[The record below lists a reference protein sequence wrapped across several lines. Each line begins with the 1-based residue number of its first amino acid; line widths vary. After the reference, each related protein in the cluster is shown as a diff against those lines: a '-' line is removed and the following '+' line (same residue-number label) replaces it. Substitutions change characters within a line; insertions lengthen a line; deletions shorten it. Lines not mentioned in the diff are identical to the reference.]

1 MTRFSSSPLV
11 GDLTSYEAQVAVLED
26 RRLHPTEDALHQ
38 LGAALMTE
46 TLDHLVGTGLEDFQT
61 TVAES
66 LVGAFHS
73 AIQRIERDSDWARV
87 EIKRLNRDFDGS
99 EVADTELQ
107 EALAKARAADVAIM
121 ALEFVRDAASATYTS
136 ATGEVWTPWRGNVRG
151 SRATA
156 AQIEARDALR
166 ARRARQHSLADPGA
180 TIVAFRGSPKA
191 DTGVDAS
198 RIYDALNWALREW
211 PDMALATTGAPGAEK
226 LAIKWAGQKGV
237 THVKAA
243 PNFDKHGKAAPF
255 RANDEMIE
263 LDPVCCITLAHSLD
277 AARGEGSQPFG
288 PALNLGQ
295 KAAENGI
302 RHVPVKLAKA

>member
-26 RRLHPTEDALHQ
+26 IRAHPTEDALHQ

-46 TLDHLVGTGLEDFQT
+46 TLDHLIGTGLEDFQT
-61 TVAES
+61 IVAET
-66 LVGAFHS
+66 LIGAFHS
-73 AIQRIERDSDWARV
+73 ATQRIERDADRARD
-87 EIKRLNRDFDGS
+87 EISRLSRDFDGS
-99 EVADTELQ
+99 EVADSELQ
-107 EALAKARAADVAIM
+107 EALAKARAADVAVM
-121 ALEFVRDAASATYTS
+121 ALEFVRDAASATYTT

-151 SRATA
+151 SRTTA

-166 ARRARQHSLADPGA
+166 AAKARKHGAADPGA
-180 TIVAFRGSPKA
+180 IIVAFRGSPKA
-191 DTGVDAS
+191 DTGVDAV
-198 RIYDALNWALREW
+198 RIFDALNWAYSQW
-211 PDMALATTGAPGAEK
+211 PGMALATTGAPGAEK
-226 LAIKWAGQKGV
+226 LAIKWASQKNV
-237 THVKAA
+237 TLVKAA

-277 AARGEGSQPFG
+277 AGRAGATQPFG

-295 KAAENGI
+295 KAAEKAI
-302 RHVPVKLAKA
+302 RHVAVKLPKG